1 MTSHLD
7 HHALTSFYDDV
18 GRDRE
23 FVVEIVALYR
33 AQVEEFCRDAGG
45 RSREDLIVAAHKLAG
60 SSGQLGLTA
69 VVDAA
74 RRLESDLDAGNEPGA
89 ELAFLRRELPEVAE
103 RLEAWAT
110 ALPEPPGDQSSGSN
124 R

>member
-23 FVVEIVALYR
+23 FVLQIVALYR
-33 AQVEEFCRDAGG
+33 AQVEEFCREAGRG
-45 RSREDLIVAAHKLAG
+45 SRDDLIVAAHKLAG
-60 SSGQLGLTA
+60 SSGQLGLTSM
-69 VVDAA
+69 VDAA
-74 RRLESDLDAGNEPGA
+74 RRLESDLDAGHEPGA
-89 ELAFLRRELPEVAE
+89 ELAFLRRELPDVAG

-110 ALPEPPGDQSSGSN
+110 ALPDPPADQPSGSN